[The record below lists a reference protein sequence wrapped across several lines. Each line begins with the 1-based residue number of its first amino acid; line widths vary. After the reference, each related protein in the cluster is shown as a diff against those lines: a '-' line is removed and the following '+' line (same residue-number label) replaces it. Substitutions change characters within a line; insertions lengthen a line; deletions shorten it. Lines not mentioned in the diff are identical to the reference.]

1 VSLHPPHLVDTN
13 GTLTPAALIPFCG
26 YQASMALVAT
36 NRKIGRNVHF
46 PICTGFK
53 PTVLEGQ
60 LCYSLNITMAEVDRA
75 RQGKDNGLFI
85 VLDPSNRAVGITQE
99 NVKTQGQMT
108 YTLEKTSQMES
119 SVRVYLNTLD
129 RFSGYTAGSYAM
141 SSLKKMMVTDNF
153 MDLPD
158 ETKACQ
164 QETYEECHTQRYL
177 KQCGCVPWALGW
189 PLADEV
195 RAL

>member
-1 VSLHPPHLVDTN
+1 MSLHPPHLVDTN

-26 YQASMALVAT
+26 YQASMALFGQK
-36 NRKIGRNVHF
+36 RPDIPF

-75 RQGKDNGLFI
+75 SQGKDNGLFI
-85 VLDPSNRAVGITQE
+85 VLDPSHISVGITQE
-99 NVKTQGQMT
+99 NVKTQGEMT
-108 YTLEKTSQMES
+108 ITFEKTSQKER

-129 RFSGYTAGSYAM
+129 RFSGYSAGSYAM
-141 SSLKKMMVTDNF
+141 FSLKKMMVTDNF

-177 KQCGCVPWALGW
+177 KQCGCVPWALSW

-195 RAL
+195 RAF